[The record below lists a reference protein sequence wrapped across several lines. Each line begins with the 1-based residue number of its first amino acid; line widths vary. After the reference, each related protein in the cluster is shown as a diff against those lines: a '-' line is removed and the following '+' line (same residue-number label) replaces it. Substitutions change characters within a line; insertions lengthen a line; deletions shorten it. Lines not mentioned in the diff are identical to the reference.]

1 MLSKNK
7 KETNLSRTA
16 GELVGLIRRKA
27 ENLFETHQLLCSEA
41 VLYTLNQGLGG
52 GLPPEAAIR
61 IASPFS
67 EGIGGAGCACGGFSG
82 ALMAVGLFLGRE
94 RLGGRGLKTVQA
106 KGRELHNLFRSEFGS
121 TCCKVLTKKVRHDQK
136 ALMKLCTLHTGE
148 AAEAAARLILDARPE
163 LVAQADLEFLSARDT
178 KLSAGLNRVLSVIRQ

>member
-1 MLSKNK
+1 MLSKDK
-7 KETNLSRTA
+7 KEPNLSPTA
-16 GELVGLIRRKA
+16 EKLVGLIRHRA

-41 VLYTLNQGLGG
+41 VLHTLNQGLGG

-82 ALMAVGLFLGRE
+82 ALMGVGLFLGRQG
-94 RLGGRGLKTVQA
+94 LDARGLKTVQV
-106 KGRELHNLFRSEFGS
+106 KGRELHDLFRSEFGS

-148 AAEAAARLILDARPE
+148 AAEAAARLILEARPE
-163 LVAQADLEFLSARDT
+163 LMAQADLEFLCARDT
-178 KLSAGLNRVLSVIRQ
+178 KLSAGFNRILSVIRP

>member
-1 MLSKNK
+1 MLSKDK
-7 KETNLSRTA
+7 KEPNLSPTA
-16 GELVGLIRRKA
+16 EKLVGLIRHRA

-41 VLYTLNQGLGG
+41 VLHTLNQGLGG

-82 ALMAVGLFLGRE
+82 ALMAVGLFLGRQG
-94 RLGGRGLKTVQA
+94 LDARGLKTVQV
-106 KGRELHNLFRSEFGS
+106 KGRELHDLFRSEFGS

-148 AAEAAARLILDARPE
+148 AAEAAARLILEARPE
-163 LVAQADLEFLSARDT
+163 LMAQADLEFLCARDT
-178 KLSAGLNRVLSVIRQ
+178 KLSAGFNRILSVIRP